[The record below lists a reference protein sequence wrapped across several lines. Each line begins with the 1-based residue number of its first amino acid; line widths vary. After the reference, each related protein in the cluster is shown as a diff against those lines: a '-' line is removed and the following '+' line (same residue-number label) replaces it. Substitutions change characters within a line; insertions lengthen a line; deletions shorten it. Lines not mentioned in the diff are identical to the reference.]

1 VFNIFSLCYHARNFI
16 NPAMRF
22 VMLSAQAQRE
32 KQAIHNQVMQAMQP
46 IIDAYPKGTFEAFI
60 PEFTK
65 GVSDSTHYN
74 RAIRRLC
81 TSSHASATRL
91 LGVILPH
98 RLALQI
104 DVSETNNT
112 GLSAV
117 DYAKTNNPKAHRMLL
132 NAVQTD
138 MMDITSSGVSTMLG
152 MPTPIS
158 GGRRDQHDA
167 FSQMFGG
174 AGNFLANLLQ
184 TTSQAQVANM
194 TPTQRDAFSRQA
206 AQNLVASIQPQ
217 IDTARGIVP
226 QHNIPSAEAGET
238 FEVAFERLS
247 AGDEA
252 LQPFFVFCQ
261 EQKYS
266 EALHWVAQSTHPKA
280 GQVMDALLQHKT
292 ELGIDINTMTNNLSQ
307 SPLHVAAITSN
318 WAVYYSMVSHGGNS
332 HLPDYSGKSAG
343 DYKRANFAASVASG
357 GNIMG
362 NLLSNVLGTNAA
374 QGPTP
379 PADDMHSR
387 FTHK

>member
-1 VFNIFSLCYHARNFI
+1 
-16 NPAMRF
+16 
-22 VMLSAQAQRE
+22 MLSCAKFHQKTMRLSMLSPQAQHE

-46 IIDAYPKGTFEAFI
+46 IINAYPKGTFEAFI
-60 PEFTK
+60 PEFTQ
-65 GVSDSTHYN
+65 GVSDSKHYN

-81 TSSHASATRL
+81 TSSHTSVTRL

-98 RLALQI
+98 RLALQV

-112 GLSAV
+112 GLSAL
-117 DYAKTNNPKAHRMLL
+117 DYAKENNPAAHRMLL
-132 NAVQTD
+132 NTVQTN
-138 MMDITSSGVSTMLG
+138 MMDITSSGISTMLG
-152 MPTPIS
+152 VDAPSSTARS
-158 GGRRDQHDA
+158 DQQDV

-174 AGNFLANLLQ
+174 AGNFLTNLLQ

-194 TPTQRDAFSRQA
+194 TPEQRDAFSRQA
-206 AQNLVASIQPQ
+206 AQNLVTSIQPQ
-217 IDTARGIVP
+217 IDTARGIVS
-226 QHNIPSAEAGET
+226 QHSIPSAEAGES
-238 FEVAFERLS
+238 FEAAFERLS
-247 AGDEA
+247 AGDET
-252 LQPFFVFCQ
+252 LQPFFVYCQ
-261 EQKYS
+261 EQKYN
-266 EALHWVAQSTHPKA
+266 EALHWVARSTHPKA

-292 ELGIDINTMTNNLSQ
+292 ELGIDINAMTNNLTQ

-343 DYKRANFAASVASG
+343 DYKRANFTASVASG
-357 GNIMG
+357 GNLMG
-362 NLLSNVLGTNAA
+362 NLLSSVLGTNAA